1 MKEAQKK
8 WKGLRD
14 YYRSE
19 FRKTQKERSGQGADT
34 VYKPNWPYFMS
45 LDFLRE
51 QFQARPS
58 SGNITLSE
66 HRSEKRKAVQTE
78 ITEVSDNNPDSPDN
92 EEDEHNVTDD
102 TLMNDNTPSVA
113 TTSANNETQAFTH
126 TNDFRKRTGRQDH
139 IQQLVQ
145 LEEKKL
151 SMLQEKKRKQE
162 LDKEQKKDDEDF
174 KFFES
179 LSHHLKLITGVNK
192 LMFRNDVQ
200 NLVMKYAYGSE
211 YVDSSSRSTPLSSH
225 GSVTGP
231 CTPISIDENSYTLL
245 NIGNM
250 PGAESS
256 VHMWSGNPN

>member
-1 MKEAQKK
+1 MDTETFILSVRERSAVWDQQQSSHHNRFILDRMWKEIGQENNCTVKEAQKK

-51 QFQARPS
+51 QFQVRPS

-113 TTSANNETQAFTH
+113 TTTVNNETQTFTH

-151 SMLQEKKRKQE
+151 YGNLTTLQ
-162 LDKEQKKDDEDF
+162 LA
-174 KFFES
+174 
-179 LSHHLKLITGVNK
+179 LK
-192 LMFRNDVQ
+192 
-200 NLVMKYAYGSE
+200 YYE
-211 YVDSSSRSTPLSSH
+211 
-225 GSVTGP
+225 
-231 CTPISIDENSYTLL
+231 
-245 NIGNM
+245 
-250 PGAESS
+250 
-256 VHMWSGNPN
+256 